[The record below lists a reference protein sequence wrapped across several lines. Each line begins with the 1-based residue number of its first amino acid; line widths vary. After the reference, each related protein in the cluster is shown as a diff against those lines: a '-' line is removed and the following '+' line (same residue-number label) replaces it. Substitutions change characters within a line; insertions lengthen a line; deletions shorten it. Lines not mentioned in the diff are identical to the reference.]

1 MLHSRRARSRLR
13 RRGARGA
20 GIVNPQGQGFALLSL
35 NDLAPVLAFSDALG
49 EALYALDRDWRVAA
63 ANEAALRW
71 LGSDAIVGRLYWDL
85 VPGARG
91 TVVETAFRSA
101 MAGRERVDVEAESS
115 VHPGRFAR
123 GVAIPLA
130 DGLAVSFR
138 DVTEEHSARTERQ
151 RQLAESE
158 ERLRLAT
165 EAASIGTWDVDA
177 TTGSR
182 RWSARMRAILGI
194 GEEVTADPKLFSAL
208 IDPRDRERVNAL
220 YRGAYAGDGE
230 GRYATEFRIRRAG
243 DGAERWI
250 STRGRVFFDG
260 DGRALRA
267 IGAIIDVT
275 ERRRAEEALRDSEE
289 MFRGLAEALPQIVWI
304 MRASD
309 GRATYTNQRFLDYHG
324 GPVGAELGERSA
336 NLHPD
341 DRAEALATRDAS
353 VAAGLPFELDVR
365 VRRHDGQ
372 YRWHR
377 MSCVPLARD
386 GEVRSYIGTA
396 TDIHDMRVAA
406 EQEQLLI
413 HELNHRV
420 KNTLATVQS
429 IAVQTFRGADGLER
443 AVGGFESRLLALSR
457 AHDVLTR
464 ENWEGADLHE
474 IVARAIEPF
483 AENGSERFSIRGP
496 ELRLKPK
503 GALALAMALQELA
516 TNAAKYGALSSS
528 AGQVQIR
535 WTLERGLMH
544 FCWTERGGPPVAPPL
559 RRGFGS
565 RLIERTLAQDLN
577 GEVAV
582 SFEREGVVCA
592 VAAPLQ

>member
-1 MLHSRRARSRLR
+1 M
-13 RRGARGA
+13 
-20 GIVNPQGQGFALLSL
+20 LSL

-63 ANEAALRW
+63 ANEAARRW

-101 MAGRERVDVEAESS
+101 MAGRERVDVEAASS

-123 GVAIPLA
+123 GVVIPLA

-243 DGAERWI
+243 DGAKRWI

-260 DGRALRA
+260 DGDGRALRA
-267 IGAIIDVT
+267 IGAIIDIT
-275 ERRRAEEALRDSEE
+275 KRKRAEEALRDSEE
-289 MFRGLAEALPQIVWI
+289 MFRSLAEALPQIVWI

-443 AVGGFESRLLALSR
+443 AVGGFEARLLALSR

>member
-1 MLHSRRARSRLR
+1 MLHSWASPEPSAPARRL
-13 RRGARGA
+13 GA
-20 GIVNPQGQGFALLSL
+20 GIVNQQGQGFALLSL
-35 NDLAPVLAFSDALG
+35 NDLAPVLAFSDSLG

-151 RQLAESE
+151 RALAESE

-208 IDPRDRERVNAL
+208 IDPRDHERVNAL
-220 YRGAYAGDGE
+220 YRGADAGDGE

-250 STRGRVFFDG
+250 ATRGRVFFDG
-260 DGRALRA
+260 DGHALRA

-275 ERRRAEEALRDSEE
+275 ERKRAEEALRDSEE
-289 MFRGLAEALPQIVWI
+289 MFRSLAEALPQIVWI

-324 GPVGAELGERSA
+324 GPVGAELGERSS
-336 NLHPD
+336 NLHPE
-341 DRAEALATRDAS
+341 DRA
-353 VAAGLPFELDVR
+353 
-365 VRRHDGQ
+365 
-372 YRWHR
+372 
-377 MSCVPLARD
+377 
-386 GEVRSYIGTA
+386 
-396 TDIHDMRVAA
+396 
-406 EQEQLLI
+406 
-413 HELNHRV
+413 
-420 KNTLATVQS
+420 
-429 IAVQTFRGADGLER
+429 
-443 AVGGFESRLLALSR
+443 
-457 AHDVLTR
+457 
-464 ENWEGADLHE
+464 
-474 IVARAIEPF
+474 
-483 AENGSERFSIRGP
+483 
-496 ELRLKPK
+496 
-503 GALALAMALQELA
+503 
-516 TNAAKYGALSSS
+516 
-528 AGQVQIR
+528 
-535 WTLERGLMH
+535 
-544 FCWTERGGPPVAPPL
+544 
-559 RRGFGS
+559 
-565 RLIERTLAQDLN
+565 
-577 GEVAV
+577 
-582 SFEREGVVCA
+582 
-592 VAAPLQ
+592 